1 MQRFV
6 LLTACILSLVGLL
19 PGVARSDG
27 TGTSA
32 ARTPPPEIYHVVTT
46 ALCARLHER
55 VRPSVA
61 MILQNDSRIEK
72 GPPLFKRYQ
81 RGALTAQD
89 PANPMFG
96 TGAPASGDSIYNH
109 SPETDMALQQMSYLV
124 IPTAR
129 NLITAQTLLDDPKL
143 LAPTGN
149 AADDATLAKI
159 RSQLLETVAFQ
170 SASLDLINGF
180 VETQRLGELQHAGEE
195 YLSSISHP
203 DTSTTPVIKLTPNPW
218 QDPNTPGLS
227 QNPYNFDPAT
237 IPGLAVG
244 YNPLSRIVDGL
255 QWLRAETQKREDAAG
270 KTISEALRQCPK

>member
-1 MQRFV
+1 
-6 LLTACILSLVGLL
+6 
-19 PGVARSDG
+19 
-27 TGTSA
+27 
-32 ARTPPPEIYHVVTT
+32 
-46 ALCARLHER
+46 
-55 VRPSVA
+55 

-195 YLSSISHP
+195 YLSSINHP
-203 DTSTTPVIKLTPNPW
+203 DTSSTPVIKLTPNPW

-227 QNPYNFDPAT
+227 QNPYNFDPAS

-270 KTISEALRQCPK
+270 KTISAALRQCPK